1 MSAQDGKIDLN
12 TAEKWAK
19 EWRDD
24 QASYNKY
31 FECKA
36 FFIPLKD
43 LKNVLN
49 QKGVEAVRAYIGV
62 EKTIKKGQDYFE
74 EKLMIVGVDSIT
86 NTNPNGK
93 DMLKVLP
100 NGKLDPN
107 GGSIYDFSRPC
118 PSACDPSSPLN
129 S

>member
-1 MSAQDGKIDLN
+1 MKKQNTISLE

-24 QASYNKY
+24 QSSFNKY

-36 FFIPLKD
+36 FFIPLED
-43 LKNVLN
+43 LKEVLN
-49 QKGVEAVRAYIGV
+49 QTGVEAVRAYIGV
-62 EKTIKKGQDYFE
+62 EEKGINDFE
-74 EKLMIVGVDSIT
+74 EKLMLVGVTGISK
-86 NTNPNGK
+86 TNPNGK
-93 DMLKVLP
+93 DMLTVLP
-100 NGKLDPN
+100 NGKLDPRD
-107 GGSIYDFSRPC
+107 GSIYDFSRPC